1 PMPNFAYHAVDGSGK
16 RLRGSAQAVSPGALT
31 RSLEERGLLVL
42 EVAESSGAAQTR
54 SGFRIG
60 RRREVLEFTRAM
72 AALLPVGMPLAQAL
86 QAAAGVTSRDVHAAI
101 LEVRSRVERGDTLA
115 AALAEH
121 RTLFSPLYI
130 GLVRAGEK

>member
-1 PMPNFAYHAVDGSGK
+1 MPNFAYHAVDGSGK

-42 EVAESSGAAQTR
+42 EVAESTAGAQR
-54 SGFRIG
+54 RGGFRVG

-86 QAAAGVTSRDVHAAI
+86 QAAAGVTSGDVRDAV
-101 LEVRSRVERGDTLA
+101 LDVRSRV
-115 AALAEH
+115 
-121 RTLFSPLYI
+121 
-130 GLVRAGEK
+130 